1 MSIAMLR
8 SIASTRRVS
17 SGTSPNTSQNHAAAA
32 SRLATASPTWS
43 SRAAAPWSAM
53 DVQPGGVRRQVRRE
67 AASRVAYRAD
77 LGQTAERAVRQEPVL
92 PPGEV
97 GVAQVHAGAMDG
109 QIGRAAVHPIAVP
122 GVVGG
127 VRVDRVR

>member
-17 SGTSPNTSQNHAAAA
+17 SGTSPNTSQNHAAAV

-43 SRAAAPWSAM
+43 SRAAAAPWSAM

-67 AASRVAYRAD
+67 AARRVAFRAD
-77 LGQTAERAVRQEPVL
+77 FGQTAERAVRQEPVL

-97 GVAQVHAGAMDG
+97 GIAQVHALAV
-109 QIGRAAVHPIAVP
+109 GRQL
-122 GVVGG
+122 
-127 VRVDRVR
+127 